1 MTGCS
6 FLLSPTAG
14 EKLTINCIAILSA
27 ILYLI
32 YFAMTLPFNQNEVP
46 IIGNIL
52 HAFYITYAFY

>member
-52 HAFYITYAFY
+52 NAFY